1 MRLQCITLQKFSY
14 NVQLH
19 FVQPLQSDICILQK
33 THQIFLPQLTDQ
45 FPLSGNILALLK
57 CIHSCFYRHCILL
70 PDFSDDAAEERA
82 ESSSQLAAEKEKTIS
97 TLAEKLSSAEE
108 KGKKYDGLYESKKTA
123 QEQIHALERTIKEL
137 EKDHATEKREL
148 QSEAEQKL
156 SAAQKDA
163 ALETLNAVAA
173 KEREMNGQLLQ
184 LERENA
190 KLQAKIELLEA
201 RLQQQP

>member
-1 MRLQCITLQKFSY
+1 MLKKL
-14 NVQLH
+14 
-19 FVQPLQSDICILQK
+19 QPLLHK
-33 THQIFLPQLTDQ
+33 QLVR
-45 FPLSGNILALLK
+45 LSRIWLLLRK
-57 CIHSCFYRHCILL
+57 G
-70 PDFSDDAAEERA
+70 PK
-82 ESSSQLAAEKEKTIS
+82 KEKTIS

-108 KGKKYDGLYESKKTA
+108 KGKKYDGLYESEKTA

>member
-1 MRLQCITLQKFSY
+1 MLLFPRDRGLIHREIPRLRPYYSIRARIHRQT
-14 NVQLH
+14 
-19 FVQPLQSDICILQK
+19 
-33 THQIFLPQLTDQ
+33 
-45 FPLSGNILALLK
+45 
-57 CIHSCFYRHCILL
+57 CIHRTCGT
-70 PDFSDDAAEERA
+70 
-82 ESSSQLAAEKEKTIS
+82 SSYIS

>member
-1 MRLQCITLQKFSY
+1 M
-14 NVQLH
+14 
-19 FVQPLQSDICILQK
+19 
-33 THQIFLPQLTDQ
+33 
-45 FPLSGNILALLK
+45 
-57 CIHSCFYRHCILL
+57 
-70 PDFSDDAAEERA
+70 
-82 ESSSQLAAEKEKTIS
+82 S
-97 TLAEKLSSAEE
+97 TSAEE

>member
-1 MRLQCITLQKFSY
+1 MLKKL
-14 NVQLH
+14 
-19 FVQPLQSDICILQK
+19 QPLLHTQLVRLSRIWLLLRK
-33 THQIFLPQLTDQ
+33 GPNLPA
-45 FPLSGNILALLK
+45 SW
-57 CIHSCFYRHCILL
+57 L
-70 PDFSDDAAEERA
+70 PRR
-82 ESSSQLAAEKEKTIS
+82 KKTIS

-108 KGKKYDGLYESKKTA
+108 KGKKYDGLYESEKTA

>member
-1 MRLQCITLQKFSY
+1 MPFY
-14 NVQLH
+14 
-19 FVQPLQSDICILQK
+19 
-33 THQIFLPQLTDQ
+33 IFL
-45 FPLSGNILALLK
+45 NK
-57 CIHSCFYRHCILL
+57 
-70 PDFSDDAAEERA
+70 
-82 ESSSQLAAEKEKTIS
+82 LAAEKEKTIS